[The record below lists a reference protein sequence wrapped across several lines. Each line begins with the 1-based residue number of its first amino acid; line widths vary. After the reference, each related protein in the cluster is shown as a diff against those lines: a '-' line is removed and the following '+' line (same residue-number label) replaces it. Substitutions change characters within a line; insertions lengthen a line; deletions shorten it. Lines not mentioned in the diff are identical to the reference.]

1 MSMIAVCAWRK
12 SPSSKSPWGVMRTFI
27 SRTISGRRQFQI
39 PMRGYEAY
47 SVSDRSN
54 TLRVPNP
61 HEGLWDADLSFWI
74 MRQKCSK
81 SPWGVMSY
89 HKRKEGQMADKF
101 QIPMRGYEKAEA
113 VPGSS
118 WSSVPN
124 PHEGLWGINA
134 HRQQRRKSSSKSPWG
149 VMRMMNWFGPTKK
162 WKFQIPMRGYEVNRY
177 LAALSVVMVP
187 NPHEGLWGKE
197 SLFKS
202 LLKVPNPHEG
212 LWGLS
217 WSLLILLSYVP

>member
-1 MSMIAVCAWRK
+1 MRK
-12 SPSSKSPWGVMRTFI
+12 AS
-27 SRTISGRRQFQI
+27 
-39 PMRGYEAY
+39 
-47 SVSDRSN
+47 
-54 TLRVPNP
+54 RVPNP
-61 HEGLWDADLSFWI
+61 HEGLWEATCNCQQDDQNVPNPHEGLWGWSKYL
-74 MRQKCSK
+74 RNVSPTCSK

-162 WKFQIPMRGYEVNRY
+162 WKFQIPMRGYEVKK
-177 LAALSVVMVP
+177 P
-187 NPHEGLWGKE
+187 E
-197 SLFKS
+197 S
-202 LLKVPNPHEG
+202 LLKT
-212 LWGLS
+212 L
-217 WSLLILLSYVP
+217 